1 MRRENGINYN
11 NNARTGKP
19 PAHTSGAA
27 RAGGRRGRGAVM
39 KMNETEALTA
49 YWAAIHDLEE
59 VLESGHK
66 TKQEIINDLKLDDPE
81 YVYTEP

>member
-1 MRRENGINYN
+1 
-11 NNARTGKP
+11 
-19 PAHTSGAA
+19 
-27 RAGGRRGRGAVM
+27 M